1 MKMDFPE
8 NLFYTSTHEWVRK
21 EGDKEVFVGITQ
33 YAQEQ
38 ISDVVFVELPKIGT
52 HVSAG
57 KSCAVVESVK
67 AAYDIYAPVSGKVVK
82 VNDKLEN
89 SPQLVN
95 EDPYG
100 DGWFFAI
107 EMENPEELKT
117 LLTED
122 EYLQTLRKEA

>member
-1 MKMDFPE
+1 MDFPD
-8 NLFYTSTHEWVRK
+8 NLYYTRTHEWVRK

-38 ISDVVFVELPKIGT
+38 ISDVVFVELPKAGAS
-52 HVSAG
+52 VSAG
-57 KSCAVVESVK
+57 KACTVVESVK

-89 SPQLVN
+89 SPKLVN

-100 DGWFFAI
+100 NGWFFAI
-107 EMENPEELKT
+107 EIENPDELKS
-117 LLTED
+117 LLSAD
-122 EYLQTLRKEA
+122 EYAKICESD

>member
-1 MKMDFPE
+1 MNMNFPD
-8 NLFYTSTHEWVRK
+8 NLFYTHTHEWVRK
-21 EGDKEVFVGITQ
+21 EGNKEVYVGITH

-38 ISDVVFVELPKIGT
+38 ISDVVFVELPKIGAT
-52 HVSAG
+52 VSAG

-67 AAYDIYAPVSGKVVK
+67 AAYDIYAPVSGKVTK
-82 VNDKLEN
+82 INDKLEN

-100 DGWFFAI
+100 EGWFFAI

-117 LLTED
+117 LLKTK
-122 EYLQTLRKEA
+122 EYAELLEKK